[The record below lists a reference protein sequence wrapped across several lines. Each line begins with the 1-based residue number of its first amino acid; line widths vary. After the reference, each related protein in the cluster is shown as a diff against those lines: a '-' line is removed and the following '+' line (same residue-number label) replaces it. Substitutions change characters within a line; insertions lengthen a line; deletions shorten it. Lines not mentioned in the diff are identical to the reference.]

1 MLNLKA
7 FGRKIMNK
15 GKLIAAS
22 SAVVLTTAVSAI
34 VASAD
39 DGSSA
44 VSKVITDAG
53 SQLTTE
59 FTNLASSVAPVLISI
74 GVVGLGIYAVVYLFK
89 MAKKFFG
96 KAAG

>member
-1 MLNLKA
+1 MLKLKA

-22 SAVVLTTAVSAI
+22 SAVVLTTAGSAI
-34 VASAD
+34 MASAD

-44 VSKVITDAG
+44 VSKVITDSG
-53 SQLTTE
+53 SQLITE